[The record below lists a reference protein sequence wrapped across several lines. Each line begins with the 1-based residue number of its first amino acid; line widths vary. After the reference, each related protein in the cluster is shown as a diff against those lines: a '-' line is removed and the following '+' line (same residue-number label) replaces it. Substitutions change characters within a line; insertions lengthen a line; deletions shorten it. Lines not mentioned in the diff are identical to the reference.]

1 MLEKQQQILDECLLE
16 NKKERLVIEYGD
28 LIYYTVRKTLL
39 FYNLHFT
46 KEDIED
52 LRIEVFIRL
61 FENDCRKLKQFD
73 SKKLNLAGWIKLIA
87 NQTTLDEIRKKDPY
101 ALSKQKGRVFI
112 EDVQERFDFDEKS
125 RLDARQMLM
134 LIHETIEE
142 MSLQDKTIL
151 KFFYYQQ
158 LSLSQLASIIGKNNI
173 STQVAKSRAKK
184 RLKEKIEKKIRNG
197 V

>member
-16 NKKERLVIEYGD
+16 DKKERLVIEYGD
-28 LIYYTVRKTLL
+28 LIYYTIRKTLL

-61 FENDCRKLKQFD
+61 FDNDCRKLKQFD
-73 SKKLNLAGWIKLIA
+73 PKKLNLAGWIKLIA

-112 EDVQERFDFDEKS
+112 EDVQESFDFDEKS

-151 KFFYYQQ
+151 KLFYYQQ
-158 LSLSQLASIIGKNNI
+158 LSLSQVASIIGKNNR

-184 RLKEKIEKKIRNG
+184 KLKEKIEKKIN

>member
-16 NKKERLVIEYGD
+16 DKKEKLVIEYGD

-61 FENDCRKLKQFD
+61 FKNNCRKLKQFD

-87 NQTTLDEIRKKDPY
+87 NQTTLDEIRKKRPVC
-101 ALSKQKGRVFI
+101 AL
-112 EDVQERFDFDEKS
+112 
-125 RLDARQMLM
+125 
-134 LIHETIEE
+134 
-142 MSLQDKTIL
+142 KT
-151 KFFYYQQ
+151 
-158 LSLSQLASIIGKNNI
+158 
-173 STQVAKSRAKK
+173 K
-184 RLKEKIEKKIRNG
+184 RPG
-197 V
+197 VD

>member
-1 MLEKQQQILDECLLE
+1 MKSDMLEKQQQILDECFGE
-16 NKKERLVIEYGD
+16 DKKESLVIEYGD

-39 FYNLHFT
+39 FYHLNFS

-61 FENDCRKLKQFD
+61 FENNCRKLRQFD
-73 SKKLNLAGWIKLIA
+73 SKKLSLAGWIKLIA

-101 ALSKQKGRVFI
+101 ALSKQKGRVLI
-112 EDVQERFDFDEKS
+112 EDVQETFNVDEKS

-134 LIHETIEE
+134 LIHATIEE

-151 KFFYYQQ
+151 KLFYYQQ
-158 LSLSQLASIIGKNNI
+158 LSLPQVASIIGKNI
-173 STQVAKSRAKK
+173 RSTQVAKSRAKK
-184 RLKEKIEKKIRNG
+184 RLKEKIEKK
-197 V
+197 

>member
-16 NKKERLVIEYGD
+16 DKKEKLVIEYGD

-61 FENDCRKLKQFD
+61 FKNNCRKLKQFD

-87 NQTTLDEIRKKDPY
+87 SQTTLDEIRKKDPY
-101 ALSKQKGRVFI
+101 ALSKQKGRVLI

-151 KFFYYQQ
+151 KLFYYQQ
-158 LSLSQLASIIGKNNI
+158 LSLSQVASIIGKNNR

-184 RLKEKIEKKIRNG
+184 RLKEKIEKK
-197 V
+197 

>member
-52 LRIEVFIRL
+52 FRIEVFIRL
-61 FENDCRKLKQFD
+61 FENNCRKLKRFD

-112 EDVQERFDFDEKS
+112 EDVQETFDFDEKS

-134 LIHETIEE
+134 LIHETIEK

-151 KFFYYQQ
+151 KLFYYQQ
-158 LSLSQLASIIGKNNI
+158 LSLSQVASIIGKNNK

-184 RLKEKIEKKIRNG
+184 RLKEKIEKKINILT
-197 V
+197 

>member
-16 NKKERLVIEYGD
+16 DKKEKLVIEYGD

-61 FENDCRKLKQFD
+61 FKNNCRKLKQFD

-101 ALSKQKGRVFI
+101 ALSKQKGRVLI

-151 KFFYYQQ
+151 KLFYYQQ
-158 LSLSQLASIIGKNNI
+158 LSLSQVASIIGKNNR

-184 RLKEKIEKKIRNG
+184 RLKEKIEKK
-197 V
+197 